1 MFPAAGEESSLE
13 EIRESM
19 RELNNRLSN
28 INERETDFM
37 LKRGQKAIDYIRAI
51 EIIRAKHVELMTASL
66 QQIEGQS
73 DLDEL
78 KKLNEEIEQ
87 LLREKRAE
95 LAKADKDVKELA
107 QRYKDVIERFK
118 KQMDEDPALG
128 VFFHSMSTAEQERT
142 PEDLELE
149 IGARQARLELLHEGD
164 PTIIR
169 NFEDRARQITRLE
182 EKVAGNDEGLQALE
196 QSVVEIRT
204 QWEPKLDALVAKIS
218 DAFGAS
224 FRKINC
230 AGEVSVYKPG
240 EEGRDFE
247 NWAILIQVKFR
258 ENEQL
263 SALDNHRQSGGER
276 AVSTIFYLMALQT
289 LSRAPFRVVDEI
301 NQGMDPRNERIVH
314 ERMVDIACGN
324 TTVQRPEEAGE
335 GLAVAKGDGA
345 GGQISQYFLI
355 TPKLLTGLKYAPGM
369 TIHCIAS
376 GEYMPDAKEGVSFAG
391 YLQKRRRF
399 LQSRA
404 SMASV
409 SA

>member
-1 MFPAAGEESSLE
+1 
-13 EIRESM
+13 
-19 RELNNRLSN
+19 
-28 INERETDFM
+28 M
-37 LKRGQKAIDYIRAI
+37 LKKGQKAIDYIRAI
-51 EIIRAKHVELMTASL
+51 EIIRVKHVELMTASL
-66 QQIEGQS
+66 QHIEAQS

-78 KKLNEEIEQ
+78 KKRNEEIEQ
-87 LLREKRAE
+87 LLQEKRAE
-95 LAKADKDVKELA
+95 VAKADKDVKHYVE
-107 QRYKDVIERFK
+107 RYKAVAASFLNSTE
-118 KQMDEDPALG
+118 EEPALME
-128 VFFHSMSTAEQERT
+128 FYEAMSAEERART

-169 NFEDRARQITRLE
+169 AFEDRARQITRLA

-196 QSVVEIRT
+196 QEVVQIRT

-224 FRKINC
+224 FSKINC

-240 EEGRDFE
+240 EDGRDFE
-247 NWAILIQVKFR
+247 NWSILIQVKFR

-314 ERMVDIACGN
+314 ERMVDIACGKAS
-324 TTVQRPEEAGE
+324 VQRPEEDGE
-335 GLAVAKGDGA
+335 GLAVANGDNA

-369 TIHCIAS
+369 TVHCIAS
-376 GEYMPDAKEGVSFAG
+376 GEYMPDAKEGISFAG
-391 YLQKRRRF
+391 YLQKRQRF
-399 LQSRA
+399 LQQRSGL
-404 SMASV
+404 ASV
-409 SA
+409 AA

>member
-1 MFPAAGEESSLE
+1 
-13 EIRESM
+13 
-19 RELNNRLSN
+19 
-28 INERETDFM
+28 M

-51 EIIRAKHVELMTASL
+51 EIIRVKHVELMTASL
-66 QQIEGQS
+66 QNIEAQS

-78 KKLNEEIEQ
+78 NKRSVEIDQ
-87 LLREKRAE
+87 LLREKKAE
-95 LAKADKDVKELA
+95 IEKADKDVKELT
-107 QRYKDVIERFK
+107 QRYKDVIGHFT
-118 KQMDEDPALG
+118 QLTNQDPALLE
-128 VFFHSMSTAEQERT
+128 FYQNMSDEEKARS

-169 NFEDRARQITRLE
+169 NFEDRARSIARLE
-182 EKVAGNDEGLQALE
+182 AKVAGNDEGLQALE
-196 QSVVEIRT
+196 QSIVEIRT

-240 EEGRDFE
+240 DEGRDFE

-324 TTVQRPEEAGE
+324 TSVQQPEEDGE
-335 GLAVAKGDGA
+335 GLAVANGDTA

-369 TIHCIAS
+369 TVHCIAS

-391 YLQKRRRF
+391 YLQKRQRF
-399 LQSRA
+399 LQKRA
-404 SMASV
+404 SLAS
-409 SA
+409 AAA